1 LRPSFVACVSCV
13 CAEPFGL
20 GTLRSR
26 SRERGHMEWVITVA
40 VAVAVG
46 VAAFFAGREAARRQR
61 ERMAGSAQDV
71 LGEARIEAQQ
81 ILSRADEEA
90 RALAEAYRE
99 REEAQLDHRRVEV
112 STLEERLVQRE
123 ATLEQRAANLT
134 QREEMLIDKERSI
147 GDARS
152 QVNALEEE
160 ARGYLERVAGFD
172 SRAAKNE
179 LLQKVED
186 EARREAMVVVRDL
199 EIKAR
204 EEADRR
210 GRRILATAVQRLA
223 ADVVTEATVSVV
235 ALPSD
240 EMKGR
245 IIGRDGRN
253 IRTFEAVTGV
263 NLIVDDTPEAV
274 SVSTF
279 DPVRREIAR
288 IALERLVEDGRIHP
302 ASIEEAYEKAQAE
315 VEQSIRDAGEWAL
328 LEVGVSRMHP
338 ELITLLGR
346 LRYRTSYGQN
356 VLNHL
361 IESAHIA
368 GMLASELG
376 LDPSEAMRAAFL
388 HDIGKAVSHEVG
400 GSHALIGAEI
410 ARRFGEDASI
420 VHAIEAHHN
429 EVEPR
434 TLTAV
439 LVQAADAVSAARP
452 GARREALESYVR
464 RLEKLEDIA
473 GGFDGVDRV
482 YAMQAGR
489 EIRVVV
495 DPGVVDDLS
504 SAQLARQIAR
514 RLEDE
519 LQYPGQIEVT
529 VIREYRATDYAR

>member
-1 LRPSFVACVSCV
+1 MDWLIIA
-13 CAEPFGL
+13 
-20 GTLRSR
+20 
-26 SRERGHMEWVITVA
+26 A
-40 VAVAVG
+40 VAAAVG
-46 VAAFFAGREAARRQR
+46 VAGFLLGRDAQRRRSAR
-61 ERMAGSAQDV
+61 MSDTAQDV
-71 LGEARIEAQQ
+71 LGEARIDAQR
-81 ILSRADEEA
+81 ILARAEEEA
-90 RALAEAYRE
+90 RALAEAHRD
-99 REEAQLDHRRVEV
+99 REEALLDHRRVEV
-112 STLEERLVQRE
+112 AALEERLSQRE

-134 QREEMLIDKERSI
+134 QREELLIDKERKI
-147 GDARS
+147 GDA
-152 QVNALEEE
+152 QVKTNQKQEE
-160 ARGYLERVAGFD
+160 ARTYLERIAGFD
-172 SRAAKNE
+172 SRAAKEE

-186 EARREAMVVVRDL
+186 EARREAMVLVRDL

-204 EEADRR
+204 EEAERR

-223 ADVVTEATVSVV
+223 ASVVTEATVSVV
-235 ALPSD
+235 ALPTD

-279 DPVRREIAR
+279 DPVRREVAR
-288 IALERLVEDGRIHP
+288 LALERLVDDGRIHP

-315 VEQSIRDAGEWAL
+315 VEQTILDAGEWAL

-376 LDPSEAMRAAFL
+376 LDPTEAIRAAFL

-473 GGFDGVDRV
+473 SGFTGVERV

-495 DPGVVDDLS
+495 DPGAVDDLA